1 MTARVFDERLCELG
15 EGPLWH
21 PERGQLF
28 WVDILNGTLLSRDG
42 PDQLAWS
49 FDAMISAL
57 GWIDRERLL
66 VVSETALIEFTI
78 DTGERRI
85 VADLDLGYG
94 MRTNDGRAD
103 PWGGFWFSSMHKDA
117 EPRAG
122 AIYRLVN
129 GRVERLFTDIT
140 IANAICFSPDR
151 QFAYFAD
158 TPLGEVRRVAL
169 DGTTG
174 MPSGAPEVFLDLSKE
189 GLNPDGA
196 VTDAE
201 GNLWIAQWGASR
213 VAVYDPRGM
222 FLRAIAVDAPNTSC
236 PAFGGPEFST
246 LFCTSAREGMD
257 ADDLAARPRSG
268 MVFAAEGVG
277 RGQAEPAVIL

>member
-28 WVDILNGTLLSRDG
+28 WVDIVNGKLLSRDG
-42 PDQLAWS
+42 ADELAWN

-57 GWIDRERLL
+57 GWIDRQRLL
-66 VVSETALIEFTI
+66 VVSETALIDFTI
-78 DTGERRI
+78 DTGERRS

-94 MRTNDGRAD
+94 LRTNDGRAD
-103 PWGGFWFSSMHKDA
+103 PWGGFWFSSMHKEA

-140 IANAICFSPDR
+140 ITNAICFSPDR
-151 QFAYFAD
+151 RWAYFAD

-169 DGTTG
+169 DASTG
-174 MPSGAPEVFLDLSKE
+174 MPSGAPEVFLDLSKH

-201 GNLWIAQWGASR
+201 GNLWIAQWGACR
-213 VAVYDPRGM
+213 VAVYDPRGR

-236 PAFGGPEFST
+236 PAFGGPEFAT
-246 LFCTSAREGMD
+246 LFCTTAREGMD
-257 ADDLAARPRSG
+257 ADALATHPRSG

-277 RGQAEPAVIL
+277 RGRAEPAVIL